1 MKGNIKTDS
10 VMTGNVEAKEGTI
23 TGTVKGKE

>member
-10 VMTGNVEAKEGTI
+10 VMTGNVEPKEGTI